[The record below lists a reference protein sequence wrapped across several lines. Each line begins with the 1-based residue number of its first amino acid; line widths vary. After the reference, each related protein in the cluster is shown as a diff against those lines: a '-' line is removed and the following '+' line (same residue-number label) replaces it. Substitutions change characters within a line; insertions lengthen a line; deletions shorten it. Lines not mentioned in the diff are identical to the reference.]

1 MKRTILLWLLTA
13 MLLWGC
19 TAAPEATESGHGA
32 GDQTLPPESTLEQ
45 QTEGA
50 VLVYPLDISD
60 CHGIAVMGDGLLV
73 FSEEGSGTRLT
84 LLSGEDLDPSAE
96 LTVDTGIF
104 TDQASTQVTGEG
116 ISFFD
121 EVTRETV
128 VLDEDLREITRI
140 PGPEGLIGVPLLS
153 SDRLSLFYGT
163 AEGLWVLD
171 LETGLPR
178 LLRRHTAELVPQK
191 LLMND
196 TVLQCSE
203 HGADE
208 IRTLFLSLEAGQIL
222 KEISGTMKTVSSGQ
236 RYMAVSCLQEQRDF
250 LFGTGSGVPQTLHT
264 GSEMEYWLLPESD
277 GVLGVSEEELRFF
290 DLSSGL
296 LRSSLK
302 LTQCHG
308 AADGGN
314 GVVWLLD
321 RENTLYRWDTH
332 ALPSGDETVY
342 SGIYYTRSN
351 PDLAGITR
359 CQALAEEIGARHGI
373 KVLVW
378 EDAIAVQPW
387 DYRLTEEYQ
396 APVLQ
401 EQLRL
406 LDQRL
411 GNFPEGFLAQMAEA
425 ASGLTICLVQNITG
439 DADYGS
445 LEVASGTQFWVEDH
459 AYIALSTVNATE
471 GSLYHELCHVF
482 DTRVIARCSAYDQ
495 WEELNPS
502 GFQYDYDYARNA
514 TRNAGEYLREAERCF
529 IDTYSMS
536 FPKEDRARV
545 LEYAMTPGNESYFRS
560 EVMQAKLR
568 QICIGLREAFGLK
581 KSGETFLWE
590 QYLNESLAYTK

>member
-19 TAAPEATESGHGA
+19 TAAPEATKSSHGA
-32 GDQTLPPESTLEQ
+32 ADQTLPPESTLEQ

-84 LLSGEDLDPSAE
+84 LLYGEDLDPSAE

-121 EVTRETV
+121 DVTRETV
-128 VLDEDLREITRI
+128 VLDEELREITRI
-140 PGPEGLIGVPLLS
+140 PGPEGLIGAPLLS

-178 LLRRHTAELVPQK
+178 LLRRDTAELVPQK

-203 HGADE
+203 HGTDE

-222 KEISGTMKTVSSGQ
+222 KEKPGTMKTVSSGQ

-277 GVLGVSEEELRFF
+277 GVLGVSEKELRFF

-302 LTQCHG
+302 LAQCHG

-373 KVLVW
+373 EVLVW

-396 APVLQ
+396 VPVLQ

-411 GNFPEGFLAQMAEA
+411 GNFPEGFLTQMAEA

-445 LEVASGTQFWVEDH
+445 LEAASGTQFWVEDH
-459 AYIALSTVNATE
+459 AYIALSAGNATE

-482 DTRVIARCSAYDQ
+482 DTRVIAQCSAYDQ

-545 LEYAMTPGNESYFRS
+545 LEYAMIPGNESYFRS